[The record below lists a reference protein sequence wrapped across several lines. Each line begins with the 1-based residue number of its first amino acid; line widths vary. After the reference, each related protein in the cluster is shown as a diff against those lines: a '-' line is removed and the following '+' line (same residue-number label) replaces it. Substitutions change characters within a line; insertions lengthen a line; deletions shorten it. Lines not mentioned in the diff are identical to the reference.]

1 MVFWVSHS
9 VDYCIK
15 IKYNNFPF
23 SHVVV
28 EVSCV
33 SPQPCSQGPLL
44 MSPGVRETKEKL
56 ERTLGT
62 RLIQSSGHI
71 IYMYGHFPFNKNSSL
86 KFQKFHGPNG
96 TYIPVAQNWPKPL
109 CDCYC
114 TCKQDTEERHWVQ
127 PSRWSQ
133 KFWSDRTKMVRSIW
147 FLTKISRI
155 LGWMESTYVSDRDH
169 LFYYSF
175 Y

>member
-15 IKYNNFPF
+15 IKYNNFPS

-28 EVSCV
+28 EVSCI

-71 IYMYGHFPFNKNSSL
+71 IKILHVWALSIQQ
-86 KFQKFHGPNG
+86 KFQSEISE
-96 TYIPVAQNWPKPL
+96 IPRAQWNIHSGCSEL
-109 CDCYC
+109 
-114 TCKQDTEERHWVQ
+114 TQT
-127 PSRWSQ
+127 
-133 KFWSDRTKMVRSIW
+133 TVR
-147 FLTKISRI
+147 L
-155 LGWMESTYVSDRDH
+155 LLH
-169 LFYYSF
+169 L
-175 Y
+175 

>member
-1 MVFWVSHS
+1 MVFWISHS

-15 IKYNNFPF
+15 IKYNNFPS

-28 EVSCV
+28 EVSCI

-96 TYIPVAQNWPKPL
+96 TYIPVAQN
-109 CDCYC
+109 
-114 TCKQDTEERHWVQ
+114 
-127 PSRWSQ
+127 
-133 KFWSDRTKMVRSIW
+133 
-147 FLTKISRI
+147 
-155 LGWMESTYVSDRDH
+155 
-169 LFYYSF
+169 
-175 Y
+175 

>member
-9 VDYCIK
+9 LDYCIK
-15 IKYNNFPF
+15 IKYNNFPS

-28 EVSCV
+28 EVSCI

-96 TYIPVAQNWPKPL
+96 TYIPVAQTDPNHCAIVIAL
-109 CDCYC
+109 
-114 TCKQDTEERHWVQ
+114 V
-127 PSRWSQ
+127 
-133 KFWSDRTKMVRSIW
+133 
-147 FLTKISRI
+147 SRI
-155 LGWMESTYVSDRDH
+155 QKSGTGYNLQGDPKNSGRTEPKWSVPFD
-169 LFYYSF
+169 F
-175 Y
+175 

>member
-15 IKYNNFPF
+15 IKYNNFPS

-28 EVSCV
+28 EVSCI

-71 IYMYGHFPFNKNSSL
+71 IYMYMGTFHSTKIPVWNFRNSTGPMEHTFRLHRTDPNHCAIVIALVSRIQKSGTGYNLQGDPKNS
-86 KFQKFHGPNG
+86 GR
-96 TYIPVAQNWPKPL
+96 TEPK
-109 CDCYC
+109 
-114 TCKQDTEERHWVQ
+114 
-127 PSRWSQ
+127 WSVP
-133 KFWSDRTKMVRSIW
+133 FD
-147 FLTKISRI
+147 F
-155 LGWMESTYVSDRDH
+155 
-169 LFYYSF
+169 
-175 Y
+175 